1 MTKFNSEECWKEIMS
16 HPGYTRRINPLKHKN
31 TQGQNMSDLRNQ
43 LPQLERIELPEKKEI

>member
-16 HPGYTRRINPLKHKN
+16 QPGYTRRINPLKHKN